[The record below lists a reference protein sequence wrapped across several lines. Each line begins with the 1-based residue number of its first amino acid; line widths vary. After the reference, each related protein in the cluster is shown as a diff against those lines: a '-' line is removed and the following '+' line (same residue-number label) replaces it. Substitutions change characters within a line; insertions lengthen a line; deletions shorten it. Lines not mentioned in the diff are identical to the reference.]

1 MTHDLDCLGLNASSV
16 IHERGAIYW
25 ATYFISLILSFLI
38 YKMELKKVLTSIG
51 HYGIKY
57 VNICK
62 ALRTAPGM
70 Y

>member
-38 YKMELKKVLTSIG
+38 YKMELTLTNRVGAKIRDTNM
-51 HYGIKY
+51 KCL
-57 VNICK
+57 VV
-62 ALRTAPGM
+62 PGL
-70 Y
+70 